1 MKNTNKCSIS
11 IKEDDLL
18 LQHEI
23 SMAESINESK
33 ERYRKIVQAGIAQWI
48 KDFKGGHIKVSTVDD
63 LKKLIELDLQ
73 LLKDED
79 L

>member
-1 MKNTNKCSIS
+1 MKNTNKCSVS
-11 IKEDDLL
+11 MKKDDLL

-48 KDFKGGHIKVSTVDD
+48 KDFKVGHIKVSTVDD

>member
-1 MKNTNKCSIS
+1 MKNTNKCSVS

-33 ERYRKIVQAGIAQWI
+33 ERYRKIVQAGIAQWV
-48 KDFKGGHIKVSTVDD
+48 KDFKDGLIKVSTVDD
-63 LKKLIELDLQ
+63 LKKLIELDIDLQ
-73 LLKDED
+73 KDD
-79 L
+79 